1 MGRAVKTHTS
11 GVFSEVKCCM
21 VGAGP
26 KRASYR
32 AASAAS
38 GRSSSG
44 RASDSKSVGWWF
56 EPILLR
62 QSGVRSRKVTAP
74 LAKLR
79 TETRVTET
87 SIRKARWHNAP
98 WQASLQRAV
107 SELSEP
113 ECRQLLETLS
123 AGALTR
129 MLGVVA
135 HEPHWDGTEL
145 VMGVSYESAD
155 SRELAEMSYALG
167 DAPVT
172 VGMASFGDDAWLEYR
187 VQW

>member
-1 MGRAVKTHTS
+1 
-11 GVFSEVKCCM
+11 
-21 VGAGP
+21 
-26 KRASYR
+26 
-32 AASAAS
+32 
-38 GRSSSG
+38 
-44 RASDSKSVGWWF
+44 
-56 EPILLR
+56 
-62 QSGVRSRKVTAP
+62 
-74 LAKLR
+74 
-79 TETRVTET
+79 VTET
-87 SIRKARWHNAP
+87 SIRKARWHAAP